1 MYPTV
6 DVAYCHHWAPGL
18 CYLFLSCPLTWEE
31 KEKNKF
37 LIVIVQ
43 SAVLNVMNKT
53 FISLMEHVGEMAQGM
68 LIVLLT

>member
-1 MYPTV
+1 MLPSAVTGPLV
-6 DVAYCHHWAPGL
+6 FVN
-18 CYLFLSCPLTWEE
+18 LFLSCPLTWEE

-53 FISLMEHVGEMAQGM
+53 FISLMEHVGEMARGM
-68 LIVLLT
+68 LIALLI